1 MTAKKKNK
9 IMIHIG
15 VFALFLLISFL
26 MNWSLLLGENVMKY
40 DIWDAEYPS
49 QVLMSEAIANRTLPL
64 WNPLIRYGT
73 PNYSVLGTPV
83 WYFITLLLAWIG
95 YTPVTIAICYALHIS
110 IGGFGMYLLAGQEL
124 KTRGE
129 LSLTDYCASF
139 LIGVLYCSSG
149 LFLSNAQHIMII
161 ISAAWI
167 PYVFLGMRT
176 FLQKKHLIFA
186 LGTGFAA
193 SQLLLGGYPEMF
205 FNLFLFLIP
214 YTLYFGYDKNKTFWK
229 NVISCAGKFILVCI
243 CTVISGAAILLPF
256 LKNMSLI
263 TRGNGLG
270 QVPQGYSPTAYLSLL
285 FPQTA
290 KFVSGGEK
298 SMVNYYL
305 GIVTI
310 LLLPMILKS
319 RQKHKKIYASM
330 AVGAFLLTMGA
341 NSFLLLW
348 FYRFLPM
355 YSSFRFSTTSRA
367 YIALFV
373 LLMLAPV
380 LKIIL
385 EKGKIDKKVLSISTI
400 LLVVAVFAGSTATL
414 MVNFKNADTGTNIEK
429 VTAFAESAIRLG
441 VMLFFYL
448 CVFYEIYKKQISSLL
463 RKGLIISVVLIEV
476 FTWSFL
482 ETPVSIALRGPGEY
496 SWSQIVKEETD
507 QEFADYKERIQG
519 VNFAGHAR
527 STSASS
533 NKKIVFAQ
541 TFDEEGYCSF
551 LLSAAEDFRQTY
563 NRSIIEQNPV
573 VYFTNNVV
581 TSNDISY
588 KKWINRCSNDPEQI
602 FVKRG
607 LGEPITSYQKLEAKV
622 VAREELNLIK
632 TEKGCRIAGELSV
645 AEDKTGRV
653 RLYLIGNVEDEIFL
667 KIRFTDSNGE
677 QQSYKGDFTVKEEE
691 DKKYVDI
698 YFPSVEQVYQQLKI
712 TGEAIQAE
720 KAELVQ
726 TERMTSDGTVDVLWF
741 GFNSIQMTVDA
752 PTEGYVTLLQS
763 KHSGWTAYVDG
774 KKADISTVNRCFMG
788 LHVTRGKHTITMK
801 FRPVEWFIGVGF
813 SVLYVIVMVVVF
825 IVYLKKKQHTPS
837 DTAKNIQKTT

>member
-1 MTAKKKNK
+1 M
-9 IMIHIG
+9 
-15 VFALFLLISFL
+15 
-26 MNWSLLLGENVMKY
+26 
-40 DIWDAEYPS
+40 
-49 QVLMSEAIANRTLPL
+49 
-64 WNPLIRYGT
+64 
-73 PNYSVLGTPV
+73 
-83 WYFITLLLAWIG
+83 
-95 YTPVTIAICYALHIS
+95 
-110 IGGFGMYLLAGQEL
+110 
-124 KTRGE
+124 
-129 LSLTDYCASF
+129 
-139 LIGVLYCSSG
+139 
-149 LFLSNAQHIMII
+149 
-161 ISAAWI
+161 
-167 PYVFLGMRT
+167 
-176 FLQKKHLIFA
+176 
-186 LGTGFAA
+186 
-193 SQLLLGGYPEMF
+193 
-205 FNLFLFLIP
+205 
-214 YTLYFGYDKNKTFWK
+214 
-229 NVISCAGKFILVCI
+229 
-243 CTVISGAAILLPF
+243 
-256 LKNMSLI
+256 
-263 TRGNGLG
+263 
-270 QVPQGYSPTAYLSLL
+270 
-285 FPQTA
+285 
-290 KFVSGGEK
+290 
-298 SMVNYYL
+298 
-305 GIVTI
+305 
-310 LLLPMILKS
+310 
-319 RQKHKKIYASM
+319 
-330 AVGAFLLTMGA
+330 
-341 NSFLLLW
+341 
-348 FYRFLPM
+348 
-355 YSSFRFSTTSRA
+355 
-367 YIALFV
+367 
-373 LLMLAPV
+373 
-380 LKIIL
+380 
-385 EKGKIDKKVLSISTI
+385 
-400 LLVVAVFAGSTATL
+400 
-414 MVNFKNADTGTNIEK
+414 
-429 VTAFAESAIRLG
+429 
-441 VMLFFYL
+441 
-448 CVFYEIYKKQISSLL
+448 L
-463 RKGLIISVVLIEV
+463 RKGLIVSVVLIEV

-482 ETPVSIALRGPGEY
+482 ETPVSIALREPGEY

-507 QEFADYKERIQG
+507 QEFTDYKERTQG

-527 STSASS
+527 STRALS
-533 NKKIVFAQ
+533 NKKIIFAQ

-551 LLSAAEDFRQTY
+551 LLSAAEEFKQSY

-602 FVKRG
+602 FVKKG
-607 LGEPITSYQKLEAKV
+607 LDDPIASYQKLEAKV

-691 DKKYVDI
+691 GKKYVDI

-726 TERMTSDGTVDVLWF
+726 TERMTSDGTVDVSWF

-825 IVYLKKKQHTPS
+825 IVYLKKKQHIPS

>member
-1 MTAKKKNK
+1 M
-9 IMIHIG
+9 
-15 VFALFLLISFL
+15 V
-26 MNWSLLLGENVMKY
+26 
-40 DIWDAEYPS
+40 
-49 QVLMSEAIANRTLPL
+49 
-64 WNPLIRYGT
+64 
-73 PNYSVLGTPV
+73 
-83 WYFITLLLAWIG
+83 
-95 YTPVTIAICYALHIS
+95 
-110 IGGFGMYLLAGQEL
+110 
-124 KTRGE
+124 
-129 LSLTDYCASF
+129 
-139 LIGVLYCSSG
+139 GVLYCGSG

-167 PYVFLGMRT
+167 PYVFLGMWA

-205 FNLFLFLIP
+205 FNLFLFLVP
-214 YTLYFGYDKNKTFWK
+214 YTLYFGYDKNKTFYK

-243 CTVISGAAILLPF
+243 FTVISGAAILLPF

-270 QVPQGYSPTAYLSLL
+270 QVANGYSPLIYLSIL
-285 FPQTA
+285 FPETL
-290 KFVSGGEK
+290 KFIPEPAGVSM
-298 SMVNYYL
+298 SNFYM
-305 GIVTI
+305 GIITL
-310 LLLPMILKS
+310 LLLPMILEKK
-319 RQKHKKIYASM
+319 QKNKKLYGSL
-330 AVGAFLLTMGA
+330 AVISFFICMGNTSVVHMLL
-341 NSFLLLW
+341 
-348 FYRFLPM
+348 YRFVPM
-355 YSSFRFSTTSRA
+355 YASFRFPTTNRVFLM
-367 YIALFV
+367 IFV
-373 LLMLAPV
+373 MLTLVPV
-380 LKIIL
+380 LSDIL
-385 EKGKIDKKVLSISTI
+385 KTGKISLKVLKVTLILTSVTLLAGSISGVI
-400 LLVVAVFAGSTATL
+400 VNAVKSSSEIDLTKLQG
-414 MVNFKNADTGTNIEK
+414 
-429 VTAFAESAIRLG
+429 FAESAIRVSIILS
-441 VMLFFYL
+441 VYFF
-448 CVFYEIYKKQISSLL
+448 VFYTIYKKQVYRLW
-463 RKGLIISVVLIEV
+463 RKGFIVGIVIVEV

-482 ETPVSIALRGPGEY
+482 ETPLTIAKYAPGEY
-496 SWSQIVKEETD
+496 SSNQEVRDDID
-507 QEFADYKERIQG
+507 QQFSNYNQRKLG
-519 VNFAGHAR
+519 VNFTGAAR
-527 STSASS
+527 STSRYNNRVILY
-533 NKKIVFAQ
+533 NK
-541 TFDEEGYCSF
+541 TFDEEGYYSF
-551 LLSAAEDFRQTY
+551 LLSATEDFRQTY

-573 VYFTNNVV
+573 AYFTNNVV

-602 FVKRG
+602 FVKKG
-607 LGEPITSYQKLEAKV
+607 LDETITSSQKLEAKV

-632 TEKGCRIAGELSV
+632 TEKGCQIAGELSA

-653 RLYLIGNVEDEIFL
+653 RLYLTGNTEDEIFL

-691 DKKYVDI
+691 GKKYVDI

-726 TERMTSDGTVDVLWF
+726 MERMTSDGTVDVSWF

-825 IVYLKKKQHTPS
+825 IVYLKKKQHIPS
-837 DTAKNIQKTT
+837 DTAKNIQKTA